1 MGKWIK
7 GRRFSLPIV
16 AFGCLVFACSSQAGA
31 TTLRVCNNT
40 SQPALVASS
49 YIPVGQ
55 SDWRNVGWTPVA
67 PRSCRENLFTTDNN
81 TVYLR
86 AEVRGDSS
94 QYWGTDIQQCVD
106 YPGPYDFY
114 TRSDETT
121 CPQGMPEGFTTID
134 TQGKEGFTWNLDP

>member
-1 MGKWIK
+1 MSNWIS
-7 GRRFSLPIV
+7 GRRVCLPIA
-16 AFGCLVFACSSQAGA
+16 AFGCFVVACSAQAGA

-40 SQPALVASS
+40 NQPALVASS

-55 SDWRNVGWTPVA
+55 SDWRNVGWTSVA
-67 PRSCRENLFTTDNN
+67 PRSCREGLFTTNNN

-114 TRSDETT
+114 TRSDDTT
-121 CPQGMPEGFTTID
+121 CPQGTPEGFTTID
-134 TQGKEGFTWNLDP
+134 TEGKEAFTWNLDP